1 MCEDR
6 FEVFYDMMGKGMHTE
21 RIATDMDLQTALLL
35 IKAMVEDYHQETSAY
50 YILARMPRDG
60 ESE

>member
-35 IKAMVEDYHQETSAY
+35 IKALVEDYHQDISGRYT
-50 YILARMPRDG
+50 LARLPRDG
-60 ESE
+60 ELE